1 MLAGCIGQHP
11 TNRRLDKA
19 LIGWQ
24 KTLDQCL
31 DHFMVLPLLGALLKG
46 EQRDRRC
53 QIDNASTQ
61 SMSRPTALGYWLGMV
76 SRTLA
81 KPIIGRPVVYIP
93 CPKDVFQH
101 LKRHDDTRDARAI
114 SALFS
119 QPVFKPQNRRQLI
132 LCHRL
137 A

>member
-1 MLAGCIGQHP
+1 MVQEP
-11 TNRRLDKA
+11 SRKA
-19 LIGWQ
+19 NHW
-24 KTLDQCL
+24 
-31 DHFMVLPLLGALLKG
+31 
-46 EQRDRRC
+46 
-53 QIDNASTQ
+53 ST
-61 SMSRPTALGYWLGMV
+61 SRIY
-76 SRTLA
+76 
-81 KPIIGRPVVYIP
+81 P